1 LRITST
7 QKNGEGV
14 ARAPI
19 RREETMLATGL
30 SRTVTAA
37 PRTELAVKIASRPRE
52 IQEALGLVY
61 QAYRRCG
68 LIEPNP
74 YRMRVTPYHLLETS
88 EIFVGVVRGE
98 VACTLTLVRDG
109 ELGLPMESIYGEEVA
124 WRRAQGASLAEVSC
138 LADRRHDLVRSLS
151 VLVKVM
157 GFMAQSATR
166 RGVDELLIAVHPR
179 HAEFYERFIGFEII
193 GGERAYETV
202 CNKPAVALAL
212 DLNRL
217 AVIHPRAYKRFF
229 GLRFPEEALQYR
241 PISDEFRAELSMM
254 VDESYVA
261 EPYSDDP
268 SYLSEAHE
276 LVA

>member
-1 LRITST
+1 
-7 QKNGEGV
+7 
-14 ARAPI
+14 
-19 RREETMLATGL
+19 MLATGF
-30 SRTVTAA
+30 SRTVQAA
-37 PRTELAVKIASRPRE
+37 PRSKLAVKIASQPRE

-74 YRMRVTPYHLLETS
+74 FRMRVTPYHLRETT
-88 EIFVGVVRGE
+88 EIFVAILGGE
-98 VACTLTLVRDG
+98 VTCTLSLVRDG

-124 WRRAQGASLAEVSC
+124 WRRAQGVSVAEVSC
-138 LADRRHDLVRSLS
+138 LADRRHNLVRSLS
-151 VLVKVM
+151 VLVQVM
-157 GFMAQSATR
+157 GLMAQSARR

-179 HAEFYERFIGFEII
+179 HAEFYERFIGFQVI
-193 GGERAYETV
+193 GEEREYERV

-229 GLRFPEEALQYR
+229 GLPFPEEELEYR

-254 VDESYVA
+254 VDATYVA

-268 SYLSEAHE
+268 SYLSEAHQ
-276 LVA
+276 LCA